1 MDRTER
7 RVIGIA
13 GPAGA
18 GKTSLVHALAE
29 RLEDAVVIHY
39 DHYERATQEPI
50 DRLAQWIQAGAD
62 VNDIRLPE
70 LARDLDALK
79 HGDPV
84 IHPLTRRALTPGRHI
99 IFETPL
105 GREHR
110 ETGRY
115 IDLLLW
121 IDVPLDVA
129 LARKV
134 REFASVV
141 LARKD
146 PRNALDFLA
155 WLHTYLEH
163 YLGGIHDLMDLQ
175 RDRIR
180 TRADR
185 IIDGNR
191 AFETVLL
198 EALMSVTGDPSGGR
212 S

>member
-1 MDRTER
+1 MDGTER

-29 RLEDAVVIHY
+29 RLEDAVAIHY
-39 DHYERATQEPI
+39 DHYERATREPM

-79 HGDPV
+79 RGEPV
-84 IHPLTRRALTPGRHI
+84 INPLTRMELTPRRHI

-115 IDLLLW
+115 IDLMLW

-141 LARKD
+141 LARGD
-146 PRNALDFLA
+146 PGHFQDFLA
-155 WLHTYLEH
+155 WLHTYLEN

-175 RDRIR
+175 RERICSK
-180 TRADR
+180 ADR

-191 AFETVLL
+191 AFETVLR
-198 EALMSVTGDPSGGR
+198 ETLMTVRGGPSGGR
-212 S
+212 F